1 MCQYLALTYTYM
13 GNVEP
18 TQSTHLCLYEQPQT
32 FVNKIRTQIIYVN
45 LKIMGHFGE
54 MDVYLEYISFG

>member
-1 MCQYLALTYTYM
+1 M

-45 LKIMGHFGE
+45 LKIMRHLGE
-54 MDVYLEYISFG
+54 IDVYFEYISFG